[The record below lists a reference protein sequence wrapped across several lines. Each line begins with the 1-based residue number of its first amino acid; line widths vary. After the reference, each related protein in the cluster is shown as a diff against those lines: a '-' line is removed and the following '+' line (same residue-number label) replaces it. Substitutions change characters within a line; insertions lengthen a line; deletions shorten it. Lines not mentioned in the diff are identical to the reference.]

1 MVIKPFHTYTVFY
14 NKWFFEKIAGG
25 KKYYFYTFANFF
37 FTVWLNRRD
46 LDSRIY
52 CIHTD
57 AVSYFTASSVMYPL
71 EKSSVHS

>member
-14 NKWFFEKIAGG
+14 NKRFFEKIAGG
-25 KKYYFYTFANFF
+25 KKHYFYTIANYF
-37 FTVWLNRRD
+37 FTLWVNRTD
-46 LDSRIY
+46 LHSHIC

-71 EKSSVHS
+71 EKSSVHA